1 MSSPGAP
8 FLAGFGA
15 PPKTAWEEAFEEA
28 SQEPELGA
36 ALTLHAEEMDED
48 GERLSL
54 ADRRESLLA
63 EERAPLLKSWRL
75 ESGALLRLALP
86 MALTNLCGYC
96 IAQVTVI
103 FVGR

>member
-15 PPKTAWEEAFEEA
+15 PPKTAWEEAFDEA

-36 ALTLHAEEMDED
+36 ALTTHAEEGDE

-54 ADRRESLLA
+54 VDRRESFLA
-63 EERAPLLKSWRL
+63 EERAPLLRSWRL